1 MTQVLPFRAFKC
13 PEGKVPL
20 RGDNQSLEAS
30 LLTSPGIDADRS
42 IPDGAIPLFGDSGL
56 GGFLVLRHDYN
67 ASSGIR
73 KSRLALVALL
83 GPVDGGRG
91 TVKPAL
97 DVDPRE
103 VTSLLSELERVRTQL
118 EPVIGVYDDVRLELD
133 KILERACLVG
143 GKPELDD
150 ERPEGDHL
158 RLWKIAS
165 QPIIDEITR
174 FFEGRDLYVM
184 DGLSV
189 YRAYRRLNGGAERR
203 DADGRN
209 GSPVGCPLTVFANLC
224 DFGVELTAHHPLVKD
239 LPPIDI
245 NELVLRL
252 TPFFH
257 VTSFP
262 FDGARERSDVIR
274 RFREEFRVL
283 AYTDNAIGAYFGGNS
298 QLFLFRLRD
307 DVDRDRLFLPDVRR
321 EQQSLDAFLLRHV
334 ILERYVWA
342 DAGEATADRIL
353 DYARTIEDAVHSVD
367 SGRCRAAFLLNAPTK
382 RQLTE
387 FLGEGLRLPAG
398 AVALN
403 PPVPSGLIVH
413 FP

>member
-13 PEGKVPL
+13 PAEAVPP
-20 RGDNQSLEAS
+20 RDDIQSVEAS
-30 LLTSPGIDADRS
+30 LLTAPGIDVDRS

-67 ASSGIR
+67 APSGIR

-83 GPVDGGRG
+83 GLVDGGGG
-91 TVKPAL
+91 TIKPAL

-103 VTSLLSELERVRTQL
+103 VASLLTELERGRTQL
-118 EPVIGVYDDVRLELD
+118 EPVVGVYDDVHLELD
-133 KILERACLVG
+133 KILEKACLVG
-143 GKPELDD
+143 GLPELDD
-150 ERPEGDHL
+150 EGPEGDHL

-184 DGLSV
+184 DGLPV
-189 YRAYRRLNGGAERR
+189 YRAYRRLNGGTERR

-209 GSPVGCPLTVFANLC
+209 GSPASSPLIVLANLC
-224 DFGVELTAHHPLVKD
+224 DFGVEFTAHHPLVKD
-239 LPPIDI
+239 VPPIDI

-262 FDGARERSDVIR
+262 FAGAHERSAVIR

-283 AYTDNAIGAYFGGNS
+283 AFTDNAIGAYFGGNS
-298 QLFLFRLRD
+298 QLFLFRLRE
-307 DVDRDRLFLPDVRR
+307 DVDRDRLFLPDVRP
-321 EQQSLDAFLLRHV
+321 EQRKLDAFILRHV
-334 ILERYVWA
+334 ILDRYIWA
-342 DAGEATADRIL
+342 DAGVATADRVL
-353 DYARTIEDAVHSVD
+353 DYAKTIEEAVHSVD
-367 SGRCRAAFLLNAPTK
+367 GGRYRAAFLLNPPTK

-387 FLGEGLRLPAG
+387 YLQEGLRLPPG
-398 AVALN
+398 AVALD
-403 PPVPSGLIVH
+403 PPVPSGLIAH
-413 FP
+413 RP

>member
-20 RGDNQSLEAS
+20 PGDNQSLAVS
-30 LLTSPGIDADRS
+30 LLTSPGVDADRS
-42 IPDGAIPLFGDSGL
+42 IPDGAIPLFGESGP
-56 GGFLVLRHDYN
+56 GGFLVFRHDYT
-67 ASSGIR
+67 ASSGVR

-83 GPVDGGRG
+83 RPVDGG

-103 VTSLLSELERVRTQL
+103 VASLLTELERARTQL
-118 EPVIGVYDDVRLELD
+118 EPVIGIYDDVRLELD

-150 ERPEGDHL
+150 EGPEGDHL

-174 FFEGRDLYVM
+174 FFDGRDLYVL
-184 DGLSV
+184 DGLPVS
-189 YRAYRRLNGGAERR
+189 RAYRRLNGGTECR
-203 DADGRN
+203 DADDRN
-209 GSPVGCPLTVFANLC
+209 GSPAGCPLTVFANLC

-239 LPPIDI
+239 LPPIKI

-257 VTSFP
+257 VSSFP
-262 FDGARERSDVIR
+262 FSGAHERSAVIR
-274 RFREEFRVL
+274 RFRDSFRVL

-298 QLFLFRLRD
+298 QLFLFRLRE

-321 EQQSLDAFLLRHV
+321 EQQNLDAFLLRHV

-342 DAGEATADRIL
+342 DAGVATADRIL
-353 DYARTIEDAVHSVD
+353 DYARTIEEAVHSVD
-367 SGRCRAAFLLNAPTK
+367 SGRCCAAFLLNPPTK

-387 FLGEGLRLPAG
+387 FLREGLRLPPG

-403 PPVPSGLIVH
+403 PPVPSGLIAH
-413 FP
+413 FL